1 MFLWILFYLDVL
13 HVLKKVRLWVI
24 VVSEL
29 YQVSEL
35 FPGGKRLHQAGQYTG
50 VFMLHTLVG

>member
-1 MFLWILFYLDVL
+1 MFLWFPFYLDVL

-29 YQVSEL
+29 HQVSEL
-35 FPGGKRLHQAGQYTG
+35 FPGGKRLHQAGQYTC
-50 VFMLHTLVG
+50 VFMLYTLVG